1 MKLLEMHELL
11 AKKYVDTIDH
21 VTYRYIDNTITWLK
35 EQGKNP
41 EDYELAMVSKRHVD
55 DPFTTEWSLKIRKI
69 GEAGLVD

>member
-21 VTYRYIDNTITWLK
+21 ATYRYIDNTITWLK

-41 EDYELAMVSKRHVD
+41 EDYELTMVSKNHVY